1 MLASL
6 ALSLSLLLMPQAQ
19 ERSFDRYIADLLR
32 WRIQFEEVLDHPED
46 NAYHTVGSETLG
58 GAHGEAV
65 YPLGS
70 ASERYMIS
78 FNVGEELIYQKRR
91 GARAV
96 VVWRVPLIKSKSKA
110 PVQGT
115 IPKYLQQRGF
125 RLSPKVKLT
134 ASMRKKLAKTAHFAS
149 YAYHHFSGGFATV
162 VKPDGQTLAEHRHD
176 DVFMITPEE
185 KQLLRSKKK

>member
-1 MLASL
+1 MIATF
-6 ALSLSLLLMPQAQ
+6 ALSFTLLMPQTQ
-19 ERSFDRYIADLLR
+19 ERSFDRYIKELLR

-46 NAYHTVGSETLG
+46 IAYHTVGSETLG

-91 GARAV
+91 GAKAV
-96 VVWRVPLIKSKSKA
+96 VVWRLPLAKSKSKS

-115 IPKYLQQRGF
+115 ILKYLQQRGL
-125 RLSPKVKLT
+125 RLSTKVKLT
-134 ASMRKKLAKTAHFAS
+134 AAMRKQLAKTGHFAS
-149 YAYHHFSGGFATV
+149 YVYHHFSGGFATV
-162 VKPDGQTLAEHRHD
+162 VKPDGRTLAEHRHD
-176 DVFMITPEE
+176 EAFMITPEE
-185 KQLLRSKKK
+185 TQLLKATWKF